1 MVKTI
6 GSSISQGNIRR
17 AYVAVFLAAAALYV
31 VTCAPGS
38 VWQDGGLIQYRVW
51 HNDIEGRL
59 GLALAHPLY
68 YLIAIPGK
76 HIICGEF
83 GRRVNVVTA
92 LISAF
97 AVANMFLLLRLWLK
111 RSVPALVGAVTLAL
125 SHTFWWHAATPETYN
140 LASGLLLAELIMLV
154 RFGQTGRVRYLYL
167 LALINGLAVSN
178 HMLASIACVCYVVP
192 LLILAGRN
200 RVTIGQLGAMALLWA
215 AGALPYGYLIV
226 RSIMRTGDFWGT
238 LSSAMFG
245 TSWRGTVLNTSLSWR
260 LVKENVMWISLNYP
274 TPNILLL
281 FVGLFSV
288 RKVSREKWLGNT
300 VLALSAAYLV
310 FAFRYTVPDRYAFF
324 TPFYC
329 MGSVVIGV
337 GAYEIVRR
345 WKVAG
350 PAMLALSLLSI
361 PAYVAAPTIAERAG
375 VTSGRARE
383 IPYRNDY
390 KYFLRPWKTGYRG
403 AERFADEVLGA
414 VEQGAIIVCSSD
426 ATTAGPLLYAQE
438 VRGRRPDVKIIS
450 EFGKN
455 EAAPNVDEQTIDAVL
470 AEAAVYVVSPVR
482 GYCPVFLLER
492 YDFKAEGLVW
502 RVAGRKAE

>member
-17 AYVAVFLAAAALYV
+17 AYAAVFLAAAALYV

-68 YLIAIPGK
+68 YLFAIAGK
-76 HIICGEF
+76 HTIPGEF

-111 RSVPALVGAVTLAL
+111 RSLPALVGSVTLCL
-125 SHTFWWHAATPETYN
+125 SHTFWWHATTPETYN
-140 LASGLLLAELIMLV
+140 LATALLLAELIMLV
-154 RFGQTGRVRYLYL
+154 RFAHTGRVRYLYA
-167 LALINGLAVSN
+167 LALINGLAVAN
-178 HMLASIACVCYVVP
+178 HMLASIASVCYVVL
-192 LLILAGRN
+192 LLILAGR
-200 RVTIGQLGAMALLWA
+200 RRITIGQLGAMALLWA
-215 AGALPYGYLIV
+215 AGALPYEYLIAKSV
-226 RSIMRTGDFWGT
+226 VRTGDLWGT

-245 TSWRGTVLNTSLSWR
+245 VRWRGTVLNTSLSGR
-260 LVKENVMWISLNYP
+260 IVKENLMWISLNYP

-281 FVGLFSV
+281 FVGLWSV
-288 RKVSREKWLGNT
+288 RKVSHEKWLGNM
-300 VLALSAAYLV
+300 VLALLAAYLV

-337 GAYEIVRR
+337 GAYEIVQR
-345 WKVAG
+345 WKVTG

-361 PAYVAAPTIAERAG
+361 PAYAAAPAIAEKAG
-375 VTSGRARE
+375 VSGRARD
-383 IPYRNDY
+383 IPYRDDY
-390 KYFLRPWKTGYRG
+390 RYFLRPWKTGYRG
-403 AERFADEVLGA
+403 AERFAEEVLAG
-414 VEQGAIIVCSSD
+414 VEQGAIIVCSLD
-426 ATTAGPLLYAQE
+426 GTTAPPLLYVQQIK
-438 VRGRRPDVKIIS
+438 GRRPDVKIIA
-450 EFGKN
+450 EFGQS
-455 EAAPNVDEQTIDAVL
+455 EGAPNVDEQTIDAVL
-470 AEAAVYVVSPVR
+470 AERAVYVVSPIR
-482 GYCPVFLLER
+482 GYCPDFLLDG
-492 YDFKAEGLVW
+492 YDFEAEGLLW
-502 RVAGRKAE
+502 RVIEKRTG